1 MEIISKR
8 IDAKPRSKYIRNS
21 YVSSYYSGGGNSGN
35 GSTIDTSNFVWL
47 NGRTSQLI
55 EGNVGATGDVIAY
68 QTTEHDITLPIAS
81 NDALGAI
88 KIGSGLIITE
98 DGTLNVTGS
107 TGGGTGKAEW
117 GYITGTLS
125 SQTDLWAELSKK
137 ANSEDLNIENWD
149 NASNF
154 FVENK
159 EEIEQAIT
167 NSHSHDNKEY
177 LDAIDQNLS
186 TVSDV
191 LFNNVHATGDVVAY
205 ATGNHDISYPIASEG
220 ALGCIMVGDGLQITE
235 EGVLSVTGGS
245 GGGTVSEWGDI
256 TGTLSN
262 QTDLWNELN
271 KKANT
276 ADLSI
281 SNWNAAYNS
290 AHTHSNLSTLNGI
303 SSTNINN
310 WNNAYNSAHTH
321 SNYNVLSGI
330 TSSNISNW
338 NNAYYSGHTHS
349 NKSVLDGI
357 SSSDVSDWNTA
368 YNYAHNH
375 SNKSYLDVINQSL
388 STSSSPSFTG
398 ATIGYLSV
406 GSGSGRNCITNN
418 TSPYNLYLNWFSSSD
433 YTVIDSGNNIKTTGD
448 VIAYSTGT
456 ASAPF
461 KYWRPSVSS
470 AGVISWTN
478 STSETVPTS
487 VNIKGP
493 AGTNGTNGA
502 DGASLTYQW
511 SGTSLRIG
519 TTKNGSTTWGSYVNL
534 KGADGADGADGS
546 SFNGGTI
553 TRGLTIDGGGAAV
566 LALQGNVSD
575 WQAAQIQFI
584 NEYYSDYR
592 RKWCI
597 ESAGSSEQN
606 GDLCFQNYNSSGSGS
621 ANASP
626 WYRMKIYKYGT
637 ATNAIAAAGAYVNNS
652 DERLKNVL
660 YSYHNKPQT
669 MAVNDTEN
677 STESNSVLDKIKNL
691 EAKYFYWKTPD
702 NADEE
707 EANLPFYSTIQLG
720 FIAQEVEAQFPEFVT
735 EDNGYKQLNY
745 AGLGSF
751 IAVEASRELSE
762 KIEEQQAEIEQ
773 LKAEIENLKLIIN
786 EIKNTEN

>member
-21 YVSSYYSGGGNSGN
+21 YVSSYYSGGGNGGN

-55 EGNVGATGDVIAY
+55 SGNVGATGDVIAY
-68 QTTEHDITLPIAS
+68 QTSEHDITLPIAS
-81 NDALGAI
+81 DSALGAI
-88 KIGSGLIITE
+88 KVGSGLTITE

-107 TGGGTGKAEW
+107 TGGSGKAEW

-125 SQTDLWAELSKK
+125 GQTDLWNELSKK
-137 ANSEDLNIENWD
+137 ANSSDLNISNWD
-149 NASNF
+149 NASDF
-154 FVENK
+154 LIENK
-159 EEIEQAIT
+159 EEIEGAIN
-167 NSHSHDNKEY
+167 NSHTHSNKEY

-191 LFNNVHATGDVVAY
+191 LFGSVKATGDVIAY
-205 ATGNHDISYPIASEG
+205 ATGNHDISYPIASSG
-220 ALGCIMVGDGLQITE
+220 ALGCIMVGSGLTITE

-245 GGGTVSEWGDI
+245 GGGTGKAEWGYI
-256 TGTLSN
+256 TGTLSA

-281 SNWNAAYNS
+281 NNWNNAYNS

-303 SSTNINN
+303 SSTNI
-310 WNNAYNSAHTH
+310 
-321 SNYNVLSGI
+321 SN
-330 TSSNISNW
+330 
-338 NNAYYSGHTHS
+338 
-349 NKSVLDGI
+349 
-357 SSSDVSDWNTA
+357 WNTA
-368 YNYAHNH
+368 YNQRHTH

-388 STSSSPSFTG
+388 STSSSPNF
-398 ATIGYLSV
+398 
-406 GSGSGRNCITNN
+406 RNLTVDINIVAEEDIYANN
-418 TSPYNLYLNWFSSSD
+418 NM
-433 YTVIDSGNNIKTTGD
+433 YTQTLRAYTAVNTKDVTASGNVKAQGD

-470 AGVISWTN
+470 SGVLSWTN
-478 STSETVPTS
+478 STSEATPTS

-493 AGTNGTNGA
+493 KGDTGSQGPKGATGPQGPQGPKGDTGPQGPAGTTF
-502 DGASLTYQW
+502 T
-511 SGTSLRIG
+511 
-519 TTKNGSTTWGSYVNL
+519 
-534 KGADGADGADGS
+534 
-546 SFNGGTI
+546 GGTI
-553 TRGLTIDGGGAAV
+553 GSNITIDKDGVAII
-566 LALQGNVSD
+566 ALQGYHTN
-575 WQAAQIQFI
+575 WQAAQIQMI
-584 NEYYSDYR
+584 NKAYTDYR

-597 ESAGSSEQN
+597 DLAGSSEQS

-626 WYRMKIYKYGT
+626 WYRMKIFKYGT
-637 ATNAIAAAGAYVNNS
+637 ATNAVAAAGAYVNNS
-652 DERLKNVL
+652 DEKLKNVL
-660 YSYHNKPQT
+660 YSYHNKPKLLK
-669 MAVNDTEN
+669 VNSIENGTEN
-677 STESNSVLDKIKNL
+677 STESNSVLDKLKNL
-691 EAKYFYWKTPD
+691 ESKYFYWKTPD

-707 EANLPFYSTIQLG
+707 EANLPFYNTIQLG

-751 IAVEASRELSE
+751 IAVEASRELNE
-762 KIEEQQAEIEQ
+762 KIEQQQTEIDQ

-786 EIKNTEN
+786 QMKNTEN

>member
-1 MEIISKR
+1 MEVINKR

-21 YVSSYYSGGGNSGN
+21 YISSYYSGGNSGN
-35 GSTIDTSNFVWL
+35 STSIDTSNFVWL
-47 NGRTSQLI
+47 NGRTSQTI

-81 NDALGAI
+81 DSALGTI
-88 KIGSGLIITE
+88 KVGSGLTITE
-98 DGTLNVTGS
+98 EGVLSVTGS
-107 TGGGTGKAEW
+107 TGGGTGGGNGVW
-117 GYITGTLS
+117 GQITGTLS
-125 SQTDLWAELSKK
+125 DQTDLWNELSKK
-137 ANSEDLNIENWD
+137 ANTADLNTENWD

-154 FVENK
+154 FVENEAK
-159 EEIEQAIT
+159 IEEAIT

-177 LDAIDQNLS
+177 LDVIDQNLS

-191 LFNNVHATGDVVAY
+191 LFNSVKATGDVIAY
-205 ATGNHDISYPIASEG
+205 ATGNHDISYPIASSG
-220 ALGCIMVGDGLQITE
+220 ALGCVKIGEGISISDDGTI
-235 EGVLSVTGGS
+235 SVTGGS

-262 QTDLWNELN
+262 QTDLWAELN

-290 AHTHSNLSTLNGI
+290 AHTHSNKSVLDGI
-303 SSTNINN
+303 SSSDISD
-310 WNNAYNSAHTH
+310 WNSAYNRSH
-321 SNYNVLSGI
+321 S
-330 TSSNISNW
+330 
-338 NNAYYSGHTHS
+338 HS

-357 SSSDVSDWNTA
+357 SSSDVSSWDTA
-368 YNYAHNH
+368 YSQRHSH
-375 SNKSYLDVINQSL
+375 SNMSYLNNINQYL

-398 ATIGYLSV
+398 ATIGYLEV

-418 TSPYNLYLNWFSSSD
+418 TSPYNVYLNWFSNSN
-433 YTVIDSGNNIKTTGD
+433 YTVVDSGNNIKTTGD

-470 AGVISWTN
+470 SGVLSWTN
-478 STSETVPTS
+478 STSETTPSS

-493 AGTNGTNGA
+493 SGTNGA
-502 DGASLTYQW
+502 DGASLNYQW

-534 KGADGADGADGS
+534 KGADGKDGS

-553 TRGLTIDGGGAAV
+553 TNNLTVSRSGGVAILGLYGYHTT
-566 LALQGNVSD
+566 
-575 WQAAQIQFI
+575 WQAAQIQLVNNGF
-584 NEYYSDYR
+584 SDYR
-592 RKWCI
+592 HKWTI
-597 ESAGSSEQN
+597 DLAGSSEQN
-606 GDLCFQNYNSSGSGS
+606 GDLCFQNYNSQDQGSPNS
-621 ANASP
+621 QP
-626 WYRMKIYKYGT
+626 WYRMKVFKFGT
-637 ATNAIAAAGAYVNNS
+637 ATNAVAAAGAYVNNS

-669 MAVNDTEN
+669 MALNSTEN
-677 STESNSVLDKIKNL
+677 SGESNSVLGKLKNL
-691 EAKYFYWKTPD
+691 ESKYFYWKTPE

-707 EANLPFYSTIQLG
+707 EKSLPFYNTIQLG
-720 FIAQEVEAQFPEFVT
+720 FIAQDVEKQFPEFVT

-751 IAVEASRELSE
+751 IAVEASRELNE
-762 KIEEQQAEIEQ
+762 KIEQQQTEIDQ
-773 LKAEIENLKLIIN
+773 LKQENQEIKAEIEALKTLIN
-786 EIKNTEN
+786 EIKNTQ

>member
-88 KIGSGLIITE
+88 KIGSGLTITE

-107 TGGGTGKAEW
+107 TGGSGKAEW

-125 SQTDLWAELSKK
+125 SQTDLWTELSKK
-137 ANSEDLNIENWD
+137 ANSSDLNISNWD
-149 NASNF
+149 NASDF
-154 FVENK
+154 LIENK

-177 LDAIDQNLS
+177 LDVIDQNLS

-191 LFNNVHATGDVVAY
+191 LFGSVKATGDVVAY
-205 ATGNHDISYPIASEG
+205 ATGNHDISYPIASSG
-220 ALGCIMVGDGLQITE
+220 ALGCIMVGSGLTITE

-256 TGTLSN
+256 TGTLSA
-262 QTDLWNELN
+262 QTDLWTELN

-276 ADLSI
+276 ADLS
-281 SNWNAAYNS
+281 
-290 AHTHSNLSTLNGI
+290 
-303 SSTNINN
+303 INN

-330 TSSNISNW
+330 SSTNISNW
-338 NNAYYSGHTHS
+338 N
-349 NKSVLDGI
+349 
-357 SSSDVSDWNTA
+357 TA
-368 YNYAHNH
+368 YNQRHTH

-388 STSSSPSFTG
+388 STSSSPNF
-398 ATIGYLSV
+398 
-406 GSGSGRNCITNN
+406 RNLTVDINIVAEEDIYANN
-418 TSPYNLYLNWFSSSD
+418 KM
-433 YTVIDSGNNIKTTGD
+433 YTQTLQAYTAVNTKDVTASGNVKAQGD

-478 STSETVPTS
+478 STSETTPTS

-534 KGADGADGADGS
+534 KGADGEDGADGS
-546 SFNGGTI
+546 TFNGGTI

-621 ANASP
+621 ANNSP

-637 ATNAIAAAGAYVNNS
+637 ATNAVAAAGAYVNNS
-652 DERLKNVL
+652 DERLKNIL

-669 MAVNDTEN
+669 ISEDGT
-677 STESNSVLDKIKNL
+677 TISNSVLDKIKNL
-691 EAKYFYWKTPD
+691 EAKYFYWKTPED
-702 NADEE
+702 ANDE

-751 IAVEASRELSE
+751 IAVEASRELNE
-762 KIEEQQAEIEQ
+762 KIEQQQAEIEQ
-773 LKAEIENLKLIIN
+773 LKQENQEIKAEIENLKLIIN
-786 EIKNTEN
+786 EIKNTTN

>member
-21 YVSSYYSGGGNSGN
+21 YISSYYSGGNSGN

-55 EGNVGATGDVIAY
+55 SGNVGATGDVIAY

-81 NDALGAI
+81 NDALGTI
-88 KIGSGLIITE
+88 KIGSGLTITE

-107 TGGGTGKAEW
+107 TGGGTCKAEW

-125 SQTDLWAELSKK
+125 GQTDLWTELSKK
-137 ANSEDLNIENWD
+137 ANSSDLNIENWD
-149 NASNF
+149 IASNF
-154 FVENK
+154 FVENEAK
-159 EEIEQAIT
+159 IEEAIT
-167 NSHSHDNKEY
+167 NSHKHDNKEY
-177 LDAIDQNLS
+177 LDVIDQNLS

-191 LFNNVHATGDVVAY
+191 LFNSVKATGDVIAY
-205 ATGNHDISYPIASEG
+205 ATGDHDISYPIASEG

-256 TGTLSN
+256 TGTLSA

-271 KKANT
+271 KKANNS
-276 ADLSI
+276 DLNI
-281 SNWNAAYNS
+281 SNWNAAYNNM
-290 AHTHSNLSTLNGI
+290 HTHSNLSTLNNI

-321 SNYNVLSGI
+321 SN
-330 TSSNISNW
+330 
-338 NNAYYSGHTHS
+338 
-349 NKSVLDGI
+349 KSVLDGI
-357 SSSDVSDWNTA
+357 SSSDISDWNSA
-368 YNYAHNH
+368 YSQRHTH
-375 SNKSYLDVINQSL
+375 SNKSYLDSINQSL
-388 STSSSPSFTG
+388 STSSSPNF
-398 ATIGYLSV
+398 
-406 GSGSGRNCITNN
+406 RNLTVDINIVAEEDIYANN
-418 TSPYNLYLNWFSSSD
+418 NM
-433 YTVIDSGNNIKTTGD
+433 YTQTLRAYTAVNTKDVTASGNVKAQGD

-470 AGVISWTN
+470 SGVISWTN
-478 STSETVPTS
+478 STSETVPSS

-493 AGTNGTNGA
+493 KGDTGSQGPKGATGPQGPQGLKGDTGPQGPAGTTF
-502 DGASLTYQW
+502 T
-511 SGTSLRIG
+511 
-519 TTKNGSTTWGSYVNL
+519 
-534 KGADGADGADGS
+534 
-546 SFNGGTI
+546 GGTI
-553 TRGLTIDGGGAAV
+553 GGNITIDKDGVAII
-566 LALQGNVSD
+566 ALQGYHTN
-575 WQAAQIQFI
+575 WQAAQIQMI
-584 NEYYSDYR
+584 NKAYTDYR

-597 ESAGSSEQN
+597 DLAGSSEQN

-626 WYRMKIYKYGT
+626 WYRMKIFKYGT
-637 ATNAIAAAGAYVNNS
+637 ATNAVAAAGAYVNNS

-669 MAVNDTEN
+669 ISEDGAQN
-677 STESNSVLDKIKNL
+677 SNSVLDRLKNL
-691 EAKYFYWKTPD
+691 ESKYFYWKIPD
-702 NADEE
+702 NVDEE
-707 EANLPFYSTIQLG
+707 EKELPFYNTVQLG

-751 IAVEASRELSE
+751 IAVEASRELNE
-762 KIEEQQAEIEQ
+762 KIEQQQTEIEA
-773 LKAEIENLKLIIN
+773 LKAEIEDLKTIIN
-786 EIKNTEN
+786 QMKNTEN

>member
-21 YVSSYYSGGGNSGN
+21 YISSYYSGGNSGN

-55 EGNVGATGDVIAY
+55 SGNVGATGDVIAY

-81 NDALGAI
+81 NDALGTI
-88 KIGSGLIITE
+88 KIGSGLTITE

-125 SQTDLWAELSKK
+125 GQTDLWTELSKK
-137 ANSEDLNIENWD
+137 ANSSDLNIENWD
-149 NASNF
+149 IASNF
-154 FVENK
+154 FVENEAK
-159 EEIEQAIT
+159 IEEAIT
-167 NSHSHDNKEY
+167 NSHKHDNKEY
-177 LDAIDQNLS
+177 LDVIDQNLS

-191 LFNNVHATGDVVAY
+191 LFNSVKATGDVIAY
-205 ATGNHDISYPIASEG
+205 ATGDHDISYPIASEG

-256 TGTLSN
+256 TGTLSA

-271 KKANT
+271 KKANNS
-276 ADLSI
+276 DLNI
-281 SNWNAAYNS
+281 SNWNAAYNNM
-290 AHTHSNLSTLNGI
+290 HTHSNLSTLNNI

-321 SNYNVLSGI
+321 SN
-330 TSSNISNW
+330 
-338 NNAYYSGHTHS
+338 
-349 NKSVLDGI
+349 KSVLDGI
-357 SSSDVSDWNTA
+357 SSSDISDWNSA
-368 YNYAHNH
+368 YSQRHTH
-375 SNKSYLDVINQSL
+375 SNKSYLDSINQSL
-388 STSSSPSFTG
+388 STSSSPNF
-398 ATIGYLSV
+398 
-406 GSGSGRNCITNN
+406 RNLTVDINIVAEEDIYANN
-418 TSPYNLYLNWFSSSD
+418 NM
-433 YTVIDSGNNIKTTGD
+433 YTQTLRAYTAVNTKDVTASGNVKAQGD

-470 AGVISWTN
+470 SGVISWTN
-478 STSETVPTS
+478 STSETVPSS

-493 AGTNGTNGA
+493 KGDTGSQGPKGATGPQGPQGLKGDTGPQGPAGTTF
-502 DGASLTYQW
+502 T
-511 SGTSLRIG
+511 
-519 TTKNGSTTWGSYVNL
+519 
-534 KGADGADGADGS
+534 
-546 SFNGGTI
+546 GGTI
-553 TRGLTIDGGGAAV
+553 GGNITIDKDGVAII
-566 LALQGNVSD
+566 ALQGYHTN
-575 WQAAQIQFI
+575 WQAAQIQMI
-584 NEYYSDYR
+584 NKAYTDYR

-597 ESAGSSEQN
+597 DLAGSSEQN

-626 WYRMKIYKYGT
+626 WYRMKIFKYGT
-637 ATNAIAAAGAYVNNS
+637 ATNAVAAAGAYVNNS

-669 MAVNDTEN
+669 ISEDGAQN
-677 STESNSVLDKIKNL
+677 SNSVLDRLKNL
-691 EAKYFYWKTPD
+691 ESKYFYWKIPD
-702 NADEE
+702 NVDEE
-707 EANLPFYSTIQLG
+707 EKELPFYNTVQLG

-751 IAVEASRELSE
+751 IAVEASRELNE
-762 KIEEQQAEIEQ
+762 KIEQQQTEIEA
-773 LKAEIENLKLIIN
+773 LKAEIEDLKTIIN
-786 EIKNTEN
+786 QMKNTEN

>member
-21 YVSSYYSGGGNSGN
+21 YISSYYSGGNSGN
-35 GSTIDTSNFVWL
+35 GTSIDTSNFVWL

-55 EGNVGATGDVIAY
+55 SGNVGATGDIIAY
-68 QTTEHDITLPIAS
+68 QTSEHDITLPIAS
-81 NDALGAI
+81 SDALGAI
-88 KIGSGLIITE
+88 KIGSGLTITE

-107 TGGGTGKAEW
+107 TGGGTGGGNGVW
-117 GYITGTLS
+117 GQITGTLS
-125 SQTDLWAELSKK
+125 DQTDLWTELSKK
-137 ANSEDLNIENWD
+137 ANTADLNIENWD
-149 NASNF
+149 SASNF
-154 FVENK
+154 FVENEAK
-159 EEIEQAIT
+159 IEEAIT
-167 NSHSHDNKEY
+167 NSHSHDNKDY

-191 LFNNVHATGDVVAY
+191 LFGSVKATGDVIAY
-205 ATGNHDISYPIASEG
+205 ATGNHDISYPIASSG
-220 ALGCIMVGDGLQITE
+220 ALGCIMVGDGLTITE

-256 TGTLSN
+256 TGTLSA

-281 SNWNAAYNS
+281 SNWNAAYNNM
-290 AHTHSNLSTLNGI
+290 HTHSNLSTLNGI
-303 SSTNINN
+303 SSTNI
-310 WNNAYNSAHTH
+310 
-321 SNYNVLSGI
+321 
-330 TSSNISNW
+330 SNW
-338 NNAYYSGHTHS
+338 NAAYSQRHTHS

-357 SSSDVSDWNTA
+357 SSSDVSSWDSA
-368 YNYAHNH
+368 YNNSHTH
-375 SNKSYLDVINQSL
+375 SNKSYLDSINQSL
-388 STSSSPSFTG
+388 STSSSPNFRNLTIDVNIVADQDIYADNKMYTQTLQAYTSVETKDVNATG
-398 ATIGYLSV
+398 DVKA
-406 GSGSGRNCITNN
+406 
-418 TSPYNLYLNWFSSSD
+418 
-433 YTVIDSGNNIKTTGD
+433 KGD

-470 AGVISWTN
+470 SGVLSWTN
-478 STSETVPTS
+478 STSETTPTS

-502 DGASLTYQW
+502 DGASLNYQW

-534 KGADGADGADGS
+534 KGADGADGS

-566 LALQGNVSD
+566 LALQGNVKD
-575 WQAAQIQFI
+575 WQAAQIQLV
-584 NEYYSDYR
+584 NEYYTDYR
-592 RKWCI
+592 RKWTI
-597 ESAGSSEQN
+597 DLAGSSEQN

-626 WYRMKIYKYGT
+626 WYRMKIFKHGT

-652 DERLKNVL
+652 DERLKNIL

-669 MAVNDTEN
+669 ISEDGTTI
-677 STESNSVLDKIKNL
+677 SSSVLDKIKNL

-707 EANLPFYSTIQLG
+707 EKELPFYNTIQLG

-751 IAVEASRELSE
+751 IAVEASRELNE
-762 KIEEQQAEIEQ
+762 KIEQQQTEIDQ

-786 EIKNTEN
+786 QMKNTEN

>member
-1 MEIISKR
+1 MEIINKR

-21 YVSSYYSGGGNSGN
+21 YVSSYYSGGGNGGN
-35 GSTIDTSNFVWL
+35 GTSIDTSNFVWL

-55 EGNVGATGDVIAY
+55 SGNVGATGDVIAY

-81 NDALGAI
+81 NDALGTI
-88 KIGSGLIITE
+88 KVGSGLTITE
-98 DGTLNVTGS
+98 DGTISVTGS

-125 SQTDLWAELSKK
+125 GQTDLWTELSKK
-137 ANSEDLNIENWD
+137 ANSEDLHIENWD

-159 EEIEQAIT
+159 EEIEGAIT
-167 NSHSHDNKEY
+167 NSHSHGNKEY
-177 LDAIDQNLS
+177 LDVINQNLS

-191 LFNNVHATGDVVAY
+191 LFQSVKATGDVIAY
-205 ATGNHDISYPIASEG
+205 STGNHDISYPIASEG
-220 ALGCIMVGDGLQITE
+220 ALGCIMVGSGLTITE
-235 EGVLSVTGGS
+235 DGVLSVTGGS
-245 GGGTVSEWGDI
+245 GGTGKAEWGYI
-256 TGTLSN
+256 TGTLSG

-276 ADLSI
+276 ADLNI
-281 SNWNAAYNS
+281 SNWNAAYNNM
-290 AHTHSNLSTLNGI
+290 HTHSNLSTLNGI
-303 SSTNINN
+303 SST
-310 WNNAYNSAHTH
+310 
-321 SNYNVLSGI
+321 
-330 TSSNISNW
+330 NISNW

-357 SSSDVSDWNTA
+357 SSSDVSSWDSA
-368 YNYAHNH
+368 YSQRHTH
-375 SNKSYLDVINQSL
+375 SNKSYLDDINQYL
-388 STSSSPSFTG
+388 STSSSPNFSNIYIG
-398 ATIGYLSV
+398 SNWQLNYSGGDLNLKYNGSIAGYLS
-406 GSGSGRNCITNN
+406 GSNRG
-418 TSPYNLYLNWFSSSD
+418 NLLMKK
-433 YTVIDSGNNIKTTGD
+433 NIIAEGD

-470 AGVISWTN
+470 SGVLSWTN

-493 AGTNGTNGA
+493 AGTNGKNGT

-534 KGADGADGADGS
+534 KGADGADGS

-566 LALQGNVSD
+566 SALQGNVKD
-575 WQAAQIQFI
+575 WQAAQIQLI

-592 RKWCI
+592 RKWTI
-597 ESAGSSEQN
+597 DLAGTSEQS

-626 WYRMKIYKYGT
+626 WYRLKIYKHGT
-637 ATNAIAAAGAYVNNS
+637 ATNAVAAAGAYVNNS
-652 DERLKNVL
+652 DERLKNIL

-669 MAVNDTEN
+669 ISEDGTTI
-677 STESNSVLDKIKNL
+677 SSSVLDRLKNL
-691 EAKYFYWKTPD
+691 ESKYFYWKTPE

-707 EANLPFYSTIQLG
+707 EANLPFYNTIQLG
-720 FIAQEVEAQFPEFVT
+720 FIAQEVEKQFPEFVT

-751 IAVEASRELSE
+751 IAVEASRELSQ
-762 KIEEQQAEIEQ
+762 KIEEQQAEIDQ
-773 LKAEIENLKLIIN
+773 LKAEIESLKSIIN
-786 EIKNTEN
+786 EIKNTTN

>member
-1 MEIISKR
+1 MEIINKR

-21 YVSSYYSGGGNSGN
+21 YVSSYYSGGGNGGN
-35 GSTIDTSNFVWL
+35 GTSIDTSNFVWL

-55 EGNVGATGDVIAY
+55 SGNVGATGDVIAY
-68 QTTEHDITLPIAS
+68 QTAEHDITLPIAS
-81 NDALGAI
+81 SDALGTI
-88 KIGSGLIITE
+88 KVGSGLTITE
-98 DGTLNVTGS
+98 DGTLNVTGGS
-107 TGGGTGKAEW
+107 GGGTGKAEW

-125 SQTDLWAELSKK
+125 GQTDLWTELSKK
-137 ANSEDLNIENWD
+137 ANSSDLHIENWD

-154 FVENK
+154 YIENK
-159 EEIEQAIT
+159 EEIEGAIT
-167 NSHSHDNKEY
+167 NSHSHTNKEY
-177 LDAIDQNLS
+177 LDVIDQNLS

-191 LFNNVHATGDVVAY
+191 LFGSVKATGDIIAY

-235 EGVLSVTGGS
+235 DGVLSVTGGS

-256 TGTLSN
+256 TGTLSA
-262 QTDLWNELN
+262 QTDLWTELN

-276 ADLSI
+276 SDLNI

-303 SSTNINN
+303 DSTDINN
-310 WNNAYNSAHTH
+310 WNTAYNQRHTH
-321 SNYNVLSGI
+321 NNLSTLNGI
-330 TSSNISNW
+330 SSTNISNW

-375 SNKSYLDVINQSL
+375 SNKSYLDNINQYL
-388 STSSSPSFTG
+388 STSSSPNFSNVYIG
-398 ATIGYLSV
+398 SNWQLNYSGGDLNLKYNGSIAGYLS
-406 GSGSGRNCITNN
+406 GSNRG
-418 TSPYNLYLNWFSSSD
+418 NLLMKK
-433 YTVIDSGNNIKTTGD
+433 NIIAEGD

-470 AGVISWTN
+470 SGVLSWTN
-478 STSETVPTS
+478 STSETTPSS

-493 AGTNGTNGA
+493 KGDTGSQGPRGATGPQGPQGPKGDTGPQGPAGTTF
-502 DGASLTYQW
+502 T
-511 SGTSLRIG
+511 
-519 TTKNGSTTWGSYVNL
+519 
-534 KGADGADGADGS
+534 
-546 SFNGGTI
+546 GGTI
-553 TRGLTIDGGGAAV
+553 GGNITIDKSGVAI
-566 LALQGNVSD
+566 LALQGYHTS
-575 WQAAQIQFI
+575 WQAAQIQMI
-584 NEYYSDYR
+584 NKAFTDYK
-592 RKWCI
+592 RKWTI
-597 ESAGSSEQN
+597 DLAGSSEQS

-637 ATNAIAAAGAYVNNS
+637 ATNAIAAAGAYVNSS
-652 DERLKNVL
+652 DERLKNIL

-669 MAVNDTEN
+669 ISEDGT
-677 STESNSVLDKIKNL
+677 SSSSVLDKIKNL
-691 EAKYFYWKTPD
+691 ESKYFFWKVPE

-707 EANLPFYSTIQLG
+707 EAKLPFYNTVQLG

-745 AGLGSF
+745 SGLGSF

-762 KIEEQQAEIEQ
+762 KIEEQQAEIDQ
-773 LKAEIENLKLIIN
+773 LKAEIESLKSIIN
-786 EIKNTEN
+786 EIKNTLL

>member
-1 MEIISKR
+1 MEINVNRIS
-8 IDAKPRSKYIRNS
+8 ATPRSPYKKY
-21 YVSSYYSGGGNSGN
+21 YYGGGGTTINSGGNA
-35 GSTIDTSNFVWL
+35 TIDTSNFVWL

-55 EGNVGATGDVIAY
+55 SGNVGATGDVIAY

-81 NDALGAI
+81 EGALGTI
-88 KIGSGLIITE
+88 KVGSGLTITE

-107 TGGGTGKAEW
+107 TGGSGKAEW

-125 SQTDLWAELSKK
+125 SQTDLWTELSKK
-137 ANSEDLNIENWD
+137 ANSSDLHTENWD
-149 NASNF
+149 IASNF

-159 EEIEQAIT
+159 EEIEGAIN

-177 LDAIDQNLS
+177 LDVIDQNLS

-205 ATGNHDISYPIASEG
+205 ATGNHDISYPIASSG

-256 TGTLSN
+256 TGTLSA
-262 QTDLWNELN
+262 QTDLWAELN

-281 SNWNAAYNS
+281 NNWNNAYNS

-303 SSTNINN
+303 SSTNITN

-321 SNYNVLSGI
+321 SNKSVLDGI
-330 TSSNISNW
+330 SSTNISNW
-338 NNAYYSGHTHS
+338 NTAYNQRHTHS

-388 STSSSPSFTG
+388 SNTSSPNFRNL
-398 ATIGYLSV
+398 TIDVNIVAEEDIYA
-406 GSGSGRNCITNN
+406 NN
-418 TSPYNLYLNWFSSSD
+418 NM
-433 YTVIDSGNNIKTTGD
+433 YTQTLRAYTAVNTKDVTASGNVKAQGD

-478 STSETVPTS
+478 STSETVPSS

-493 AGTNGTNGA
+493 AGTNGKNGT

-511 SGTSLRIG
+511 SGTNLRIG

-534 KGADGADGADGS
+534 KGADGADGS
-546 SFNGGTI
+546 SFNGGTVTNNI
-553 TRGLTIDGGGAAV
+553 SISKSGVAL
-566 LALQGNVSD
+566 LALYGNKTD
-575 WQAAQIQFI
+575 WQAAQIQLV
-584 NEYYSDYR
+584 NNAYTDYR
-592 RKWCI
+592 HKWTI
-597 ESAGSSEQN
+597 DLAGTSEQN
-606 GDLCFQNYNSSGSGS
+606 GDLCFQSYNSKDTGSP
-621 ANASP
+621 NVSP
-626 WYRMKIYKYGT
+626 WYRLKLYKHGT
-637 ATNAIAAAGAYVNNS
+637 ATNAVAAAGAYVNNS

-660 YSYHNKPQT
+660 YSYRNKPQT

-677 STESNSVLDKIKNL
+677 STESNSVLDKLKNL
-691 EAKYFYWKTPD
+691 EAKYFFWKVPD

-707 EANLPFYSTIQLG
+707 EAKLPFYNTVQLG

-773 LKAEIENLKLIIN
+773 LKAEIEELKLIIN
-786 EIKNTEN
+786 QMKNA